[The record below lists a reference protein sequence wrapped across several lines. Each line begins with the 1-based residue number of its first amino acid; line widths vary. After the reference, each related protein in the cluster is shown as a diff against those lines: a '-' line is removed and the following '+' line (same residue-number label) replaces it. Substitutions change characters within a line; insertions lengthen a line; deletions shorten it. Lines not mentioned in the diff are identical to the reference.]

1 MMEWSIEMSYKNDVN
16 IVSDLWSSGE
26 RSMRCP
32 QCKGALTMVLG
43 EPIDDTDGMY
53 TPYRTVIEC
62 TSCSFRTTAESFT
75 ILGGVRD
82 FDSHWVEIAS
92 WSPSGSRVISK
103 FDHILNYDLLKN
115 LKKSGELVEFL
126 ILNDH
131 AVQVIG

>member
-1 MMEWSIEMSYKNDVN
+1 MSYKNDVD
-16 IVSDLWSSGE
+16 IVTDLWSPGD

-32 QCKGALTMVLG
+32 QCKGSLTMVLG
-43 EPIDDTDGMY
+43 EPIDDSDGMY
-53 TPYRTVIEC
+53 IPYRTEIEC
-62 TSCSFRTTAESFT
+62 TSCLFHITAESFT
-75 ILGGVRD
+75 ILGSIKD
-82 FDSHWVEIAS
+82 FDSHQVEIAS

-103 FDHILNYDLLKN
+103 YDHILSYDLLKD